1 MNNINNSCNNGEETE
16 LIISSL
22 LTDVITKVLLMRQ
35 QHLARLNR
43 EPVRRYR
50 ERKRQR
56 NTNEYMR
63 KVREQKRKNR
73 QVRRSNNA
81 NNEKLL

>member
-22 LTDVITKVLLMRQ
+22 LTDMITKVLLMHQ
-35 QHLARLNR
+35 QHLAKLNR
-43 EPVRRYR
+43 ERVRRCW

-56 NTNEYMR
+56 NRNEYMR

-73 QVRRSNNA
+73 QARRSNNA

>member
-22 LTDVITKVLLMRQ
+22 LTDMITKVLLVRQ
-35 QHLARLNR
+35 QHLAKLNR
-43 EPVRRYR
+43 ERVRRCR
-50 ERKRQR
+50 EQKRQR

-73 QVRRSNNA
+73 QARRSNNA